1 MVTGSPELMINNKKE
16 VLNMHN
22 PIEKGTIV
30 RTVVLGVALVNQALI
45 IAGKNPLPF
54 TNEEVSEGVSMV
66 LTAGAAI
73 WAWWK
78 NNSFTQPAIEADMEL
93 KRLKK

>member
-1 MVTGSPELMINNKKE
+1 
-16 VLNMHN
+16 MHN

-30 RTVVLGVALVNQALI
+30 RTVVLGVALVNQVLI

-54 TNEEVSEGVSMV
+54 TNEEVAEGVSMV

-78 NNSFTQPAIEADMEL
+78 NNSFTQPAIKADIVL
-93 KRLKK
+93 KGLKNKK

>member
-1 MVTGSPELMINNKKE
+1 
-16 VLNMHN
+16 MHN

-54 TNEEVSEGVSMV
+54 TNEEVAEGVSMV

-78 NNSFTQPAIEADMEL
+78 NNSFTQAAIKADDVL
-93 KRLKK
+93 KNLKK